1 MNVGFFF
8 DVMYYKTCNLVQ
20 VQKGNLMDIVKLN
33 DVMDFSLG
41 KNITRIRDERSCIY
55 TQEDFERDLKAN
67 NIEDTKHACILNLIK
82 SKAAPVS
89 QRSEKKIFTQNFM
102 KCSLNTSVI
111 LPWYFCYQFN
121 EGKYLDQQIS
131 MFHQGTTL
139 SVKKLNIK
147 MVEDLMIPL
156 PDLEK
161 QRSIGEA
168 YRRVIQQYELSIK
181 QAINMKRYALEL
193 LRLIVE
199 EV

>member
-1 MNVGFFF
+1 
-8 DVMYYKTCNLVQ
+8 
-20 VQKGNLMDIVKLN
+20 MDIVKLN
-33 DVMDFSLG
+33 DVMDFNLG
-41 KNITRIRDERSCIY
+41 KNITRIRDENSNIY
-55 TQEDFERDLKAN
+55 TQEDFEKDLKMN
-67 NIEDTKHACILNLIK
+67 DTEDTQHACILNLIK

-89 QRSEKKIFTQNFM
+89 QCSERKTLTQNFM
-102 KCSLNTSVI
+102 KCSLDTSVI

-161 QRSIGEA
+161 QKNIGEA
-168 YRRVIQQYELSIK
+168 YRRVIKQYELSIK
-181 QAINMKRYALEL
+181 QAVNTRRYALEL
-193 LRLIVE
+193 LRLIGE

>member
-1 MNVGFFF
+1 
-8 DVMYYKTCNLVQ
+8 
-20 VQKGNLMDIVKLN
+20 
-33 DVMDFSLG
+33 
-41 KNITRIRDERSCIY
+41 
-55 TQEDFERDLKAN
+55 
-67 NIEDTKHACILNLIK
+67 
-82 SKAAPVS
+82 
-89 QRSEKKIFTQNFM
+89 
-102 KCSLNTSVI
+102 
-111 LPWYFCYQFN
+111 
-121 EGKYLDQQIS
+121 
-131 MFHQGTTL
+131 
-139 SVKKLNIK
+139 